1 MHPEEIKAALRMA
14 GWTQAALAD
23 ELNVARSSIAQT
35 IAGHIRSSRIQAR
48 IAEILKRPVSRIWP
62 NQIVLRR
69 SSREVAEQRAAQRR
83 AAA

>member
-23 ELNVARSSIAQT
+23 ELAVARSSVAQT
-35 IAGHIRSSRIQAR
+35 IAGHIRSNRIQAR
-48 IAEILKRPVSRIWP
+48 IAEIIKRPVSRIWP

-69 SSREVAEQRAAQRR
+69 SSSEVAAQRR
-83 AAA
+83 SAA